1 MADPTGK
8 QRRLASECPSGDSS
22 VDRGSEFAGCSSS
35 SAVCRDGRAPGRR
48 QPSVFKLSASTT
60 PLGRVP
66 LFPPAEDPL
75 RFASSSVS
83 VAPFHH
89 SSRALGS
96 QKVDSSFASENLAT
110 PYGAQASSR
119 SFFASERG
127 TRFVLNP
134 YAPEEEA
141 SPERQGLPPCS
152 SGVFPGVGAESEK
165 RQADAEI
172 AQLAIRETEEGALSA
187 FVLRN
192 VIERNVSSDRS
203 GSPSAA
209 TPARA
214 GAAVTDSLSA
224 SSGGPQGELAS
235 SLPSYAAVEAPFGF
249 PMPVHRSLR
258 FEGNGSEGGESLRR
272 AVGVSHP
279 PAEARDKRTL
289 RVQDDSGFLGGRQ
302 LSKQAREEIEDH
314 NLKLLS
320 RMHPH
325 EIREAQEEILQRFG
339 TKRFEA
345 LRRRALRRA
354 QAAQRDEGR
363 VAVGGDYRCDAGDQG
378 VANGSAASGATT
390 LCPEGSVTVKIA
402 TEDPHGTALPSTAP
416 PSSGSCVSPS
426 SGSSSVSSPP
436 PSASSSASFALPGG
450 GTCILEWSV
459 NPRVLSEK
467 AGVPQGLQSP
477 ERAFPYAR
485 VGDLQMNEKI
495 DASWKTKNAQRR
507 TPEPVMSDCSR
518 GQEDVKP
525 REAKSFVRF
534 DIQEAAKLQWANPL
548 DVEDARGGPLEE
560 AGEDER
566 DAAEVKAIVT
576 GSARPGKT
584 GKRRRIRIE
593 KLRFDFDGK
602 LRSQV
607 FAFQALWDAI
617 RLLQQVD
624 ERSLSSESIS
634 LRSLR
639 ELVPEDPLEFH
650 RGLHHHSDE
659 AALPGYTLGE
669 LFQLAQSASRPQAAL
684 AVRTLGAVLRQS
696 RMLFSVSTR
705 IDTLSCGRASH
716 VSSVLSSLYLGGAA
730 DQKEDTGDRFS
741 LLQPLDP
748 SDSAVVSAFGLGFR
762 RWRRF
767 VFRDLFLCWRLV
779 SLLQQQT
786 PATHRAALVALDAA
800 LAVPTRDEVVV
811 LDDACR
817 LRDTAEGM
825 GEGDEEGQGDTE
837 EREGERKHDGEGQFQ
852 WRGVAWGGG
861 WSLPFF
867 LETNRKNS
875 TRRAAGKATNAAKR
889 TDHPTTLLVPGDAT
903 EAVEIGCLNHGGGQM
918 LGTRLGH
925 QAARCVSA
933 DEAETDETGKDH
945 REAQEISFSTF
956 SPRRGEETTDTQ
968 KARVER
974 VCLYG
979 LGGFDLVEEG
989 DSGFPLLSFAGPGG
1003 GEEERTG
1010 CGGACTFWQ
1019 ALSLRVRA
1027 QQKTSG
1033 SVEVEHTQ
1041 EQRPRRVKFSASEGA
1056 SAGDGTPASDD
1067 EEDVSIAEL
1076 FFRHPISS
1084 LLTYSHLLDCLSLFF
1099 SIYEGDEEVER
1110 SCLRL
1115 LLSCSLLGPSA
1126 VEQIVFHPILSQRL
1140 QHLAQS
1146 LVVGSSARGLRI
1158 QRQRVALFPSAKDC
1172 DTTVGNASQQVTAG
1186 DVYRQLLS
1194 AKKAEAA
1201 ALAERCGT
1209 PLSAAERRVLLDLLR
1224 LLRCFARWG
1233 SVGPQDGED
1242 DADADNTLWGGA
1254 SSAFWAL
1261 ISQSMMEGVTVIPHI
1276 DGKEA
1281 KCDERDEQQS
1291 ESAVRVIHD
1300 NASQTMISRPAHSS
1314 SEPFL
1319 TEVQQLLA
1327 AAEALQVMR
1336 VAVYRNGRPDE
1347 FASFYPVLA
1356 TYVHQFAT
1364 CLQQLYGESILL
1376 RLLLGTTPSPLPLQ
1390 GKGDGVASD
1399 ESLLPAAASPLDTS
1413 LTYSFSPGPHAC
1425 ASKASRQLAA
1435 LDRQMEA
1442 VWTFHGNV
1450 AREIFL
1456 WATLSLEKR
1465 RRVRWDEPEGPAL
1478 TGMEGA
1484 SLLGPVP
1491 VLLRLFWQLKPHASS
1506 VPSRA
1511 SFRVVQSALQLAST
1525 STSLVIRLLLPLS
1538 RETANLGARAAAPL
1552 RGANQDQSRA
1562 KACTRRDSCALPPS
1576 VSAGATYGCVE
1587 TLPAATDSTKK
1598 EDVELRLSA
1607 NGRKVECTSAN
1618 VPTGTQEE
1626 LPGDARQDAG
1636 SFSRERKLAGR
1647 KQVGRVAWT
1656 RDEELL
1662 FFRWLRSSRPMLDAL
1677 MCDTREEDFGST
1689 CSPRKGVE
1697 DIWNSSSLSSGA
1709 PCIQIMKQLAVK
1721 LDCNKDGAD
1730 LAASVAAYAIESGWS
1745 SGIRCCCHKQGAGNN
1760 ATRMG
1765 THQTETSLGKEPA
1778 ESTVVVGQGASAC
1791 WRGVIPATSENFAS
1805 PPSERELAFLARL
1818 RCGVGVTQTLRNSVG
1833 DETAKEAATEK
1844 QISVFSSP
1852 CSCPKKTPSRSG
1864 LSYNLSWIAKEC
1876 IEQGCP
1882 SFDETSKEH
1891 REANPRNAL
1900 PHEIEGILTEAR
1912 FLITVSDF
1920 LTMAIYLARHASS
1933 SAVAVARCAPA
1944 GPNNP
1949 NGDVIGEVFSTIML
1963 LSLGTS
1969 AASLCRSLK
1978 AFLLALFQCLRW
1990 PEPLI
1995 GRRGVLDV
2003 CRSFSTV
2010 RSDNIGTSEC
2020 QCRAAASGS
2029 TSASS
2034 AASPSSSPAPPP
2046 LRSHEASACSGP
2058 LLLFDVLARL
2068 MLTLL
2073 GLRRMCI
2080 VTASARKRGEKR
2092 QDDIGE
2098 RSFRHAHWA
2107 AYEDQECL
2115 LAALSAASTSHTFL
2129 KCVVSLYSNTSPAMN
2144 IWETHQK
2151 RNPCELSLSCSVKR
2165 HTSTRAHR
2173 GEGEKREKE
2182 EEEREQLPRMHDQDD
2197 WKQEWLDAAAEWFIL
2212 CFPPSGSTSH
2222 RVDAQREQ
2230 GRDASNAE
2238 PPRHRDIT
2246 FTAVY
2251 RSLSAVVAEIEG
2263 RRRGDE
2269 EAGGEAYEE
2278 GTEATPCQER
2288 LFPVPLCLLESLDDI
2303 CSSVS
2308 AEPGEDEEAAN
2319 TEGGERSGDIPRQ
2332 EGVTEN
2338 EYQRGHLASTLPCLP
2353 LFVSPLDALV
2363 GGCLWGSLGL
2373 YSSSLRCSGASGS
2386 HATGIKGLRPDG
2398 TDEGNRTHDNAFP
2411 LVFLLRAAPFL
2422 VEGLGHYFPP
2432 SLIFSS
2438 LLLFYTEP
2446 SVAKGVAGLCRIVS
2460 SSASSCRPN
2469 DKEKH
2474 EAANQEQDVSLV
2486 RPSASLSVSSSTSSS
2501 SLPASASAGSCA
2513 SLAPAGQE
2521 RLTLNHLDDLWWL
2534 LDAWLLQP
2542 LGRASMRGY
2551 LSEPYPL
2558 HSAPALVPKQERG
2571 KAWEATDSKEQK
2583 VSRADGTE
2591 SDSSKS
2597 PQTLGCPKVQID
2609 AQPSLSFSDAF
2620 MAIWKAVTTARP
2632 EEAEAYI
2639 DNVVMFAL
2647 RTKKSVEN
2655 SVLERDFARCRE
2667 GHDEQEGRHSRN
2679 DALRKQSKGRYPA
2692 VYSNDSGDPHHES
2705 LSSTPSVFPLCCAKA
2720 HDVLLTRVSRLV
2732 LRSQTSEETSDPVL
2746 FLLLWLLSFSPAFPV
2761 ECRRLALSESATLT
2775 LADRTLFLSLVG
2787 AEARGGDEAE
2797 LRNVDDVC
2805 GARKMTNE
2813 RVNVQNKKGTQ
2824 GDYGEK
2830 PKSREQQEAGANVGG
2845 HKSKL
2850 WRSPPMWG
2858 VVTPHGRGLW
2868 GLSEASWWLMR
2879 PGGFPPEAREEL
2891 LTCYRSFLRARLSN
2905 GFVFS
2910 LDNTPLLRSNMSR
2923 VNANQDAVRG
2933 GQLPRQG
2940 LLTVQALAVLVQ
2952 DEMGTLLRD
2961 PPCVALDK
2969 SRPGRLG
2976 VVATYHEENSESC
2989 QRGMGLTARQSTR
3002 DSTLRVVKQLMN
3014 VLGASS
3020 SSGISECTQAINI
3033 DSLVRQLSEAVQG
3046 LFNLER
3052 ICREYGV
3059 ASVDRSC

>member
-1 MADPTGK
+1 MADPSGK
-8 QRRLASECPSGDSS
+8 QTHLASECPPGDSS
-22 VDRGSEFAGCSSS
+22 VDRGSDFACSSS
-35 SAVCRDGRAPGRR
+35 SAVCPDGKTPGRR

-66 LFPPAEDPL
+66 LFPPAEEPL
-75 RFASSSVS
+75 RFAYSGVS
-83 VAPFHH
+83 ASPFHD
-89 SSRALGS
+89 SSRTLGS
-96 QKVDSSFASENLAT
+96 QRVDSSFASEKLAT
-110 PYGAQASSR
+110 PCGAPASSR

-127 TRFVLNP
+127 VRFVVNP
-134 YAPEEEA
+134 YASEEQA
-141 SPERQGLPPCS
+141 SPERQGRHLCS
-152 SGVFPGVGAESEK
+152 SGVFPGVGAEAEK

-172 AQLAIRETEEGALSA
+172 AQLAIRETEEGAPSA

-192 VIERNVSSDRS
+192 VVERNVSSDS
-203 GSPSAA
+203 LGDPSAA

-224 SSGGPQGELAS
+224 SSGGPQGELPS
-235 SLPSYAAVEAPFGF
+235 SLPSYAAVEAPYGF
-249 PMPVHRSLR
+249 PMPVHRSLCSGR
-258 FEGNGSEGGESLRR
+258 NGFEGDDSLRR
-272 AVGVSHP
+272 TVGVSP
-279 PAEARDKRTL
+279 PPVEARDKRTL
-289 RVQDDSGFLGGRQ
+289 RMHDDSGFLGGCQ
-302 LSKQAREEIEDH
+302 LSEKAREEIEDH
-314 NLKLLS
+314 NLQLLS

-354 QAAQRDEGR
+354 QAAQRDERR
-363 VAVGGDYRCDAGDQG
+363 VALGGDYSRDAGNQG
-378 VANGSAASGATT
+378 AANGSAASGVTT
-390 LCPEGSVTVKIA
+390 LCPEGVVPVKTA
-402 TEDPHGTALPSTAP
+402 TEDPHGTANPSTGS
-416 PSSGSCVSPS
+416 PSSGLCVSPS
-426 SGSSSVSSPP
+426 SGSSPVSSPP

-450 GTCILEWSV
+450 GKCILEWSV
-459 NPRVLSEK
+459 DPRVLSEE

-477 ERAFPYAR
+477 ARAFPHAR
-485 VGDLQMNEKI
+485 VGDLQMDKKI
-495 DASWKTKNAQRR
+495 DDSWKTRDAWRQ

-518 GQEDVKP
+518 GQGDVKP
-525 REAKSFVRF
+525 RGVKSSVRF

-548 DVEDARGGPLEE
+548 DVEDARGGPVEE
-560 AGEDER
+560 ADEEEW

-602 LRSQV
+602 LRSQMFV
-607 FAFQALWDAI
+607 FQALWDAI

-624 ERSLSSESIS
+624 GKSLSSESFP
-634 LRSLR
+634 LRSLH

-696 RMLFSVSTR
+696 RVLFSVSRR
-705 IDTLSCGRASH
+705 IDTLLCGHASE
-716 VSSVLSSLYLGGAA
+716 VSSVLSSLYLGGTAE
-730 DQKEDTGDRFS
+730 QKGETGDSFS
-741 LLQPLDP
+741 LLRPFDL
-748 SDSAVVSAFGLGFR
+748 SDSTVVSAFGLGFR

-767 VFRDLFLCWRLV
+767 VFRDLFLCWRLA

-800 LAVPTRDEVVV
+800 LAVPTRDEVVG

-817 LRDTAEGM
+817 LGDTAAGM

-837 EREGERKHDGEGQFQ
+837 EGERERNHDGEGPFW

-861 WSLPFF
+861 WSFPFF
-867 LETNRKNS
+867 LEPSRKNS
-875 TRRAAGKATNAAKR
+875 TCRVAGKSSDGAKS
-889 TDHPTTLLVPGDAT
+889 TDHPTPLLVPRGAT
-903 EAVEIGCLNHGGGQM
+903 EAFAIGCLNHGGGQM
-918 LGTRLGH
+918 VATRSGH
-925 QAARCVSA
+925 PAARCVSA
-933 DEAETDETGKDH
+933 NEAANGGTGKDH
-945 REAQEISFSTF
+945 NEAQEISFSTF
-956 SPRRGEETTDTQ
+956 SPPRGDETTDTE
-968 KARVER
+968 KARLER

-1003 GEEERTG
+1003 GEEERSG

-1027 QQKTSG
+1027 QQKALG
-1033 SVEVEHTQ
+1033 CVEVEDTN
-1041 EQRPRRVKFSASEGA
+1041 EQRPRRVKFSAAEGA
-1056 SAGDGTPASDD
+1056 SAGEATPASDD

-1084 LLTYSHLLDCLSLFF
+1084 LLTYSHLLDRLSFF
-1099 SIYEGDEEVER
+1099 LSTYEGDEEIER

-1115 LLSCSLLGPSA
+1115 LLPCSLLGPSA
-1126 VEQIVFHPILSQRL
+1126 VDQIVFHPILSQRL

-1146 LVVGSSARGLRI
+1146 LVVGSSARGVRI
-1158 QRQRVALFPSAKDC
+1158 QRQRVTLFSSAKDC
-1172 DTTVGNASQQVTAG
+1172 DITVGNASQHVTAG

-1209 PLSAAERRVLLDLLR
+1209 PLSSAERRVLLDLLR

-1233 SVGPQDGED
+1233 TVRPHDGED
-1242 DADADNTLWGGA
+1242 NADAENTLWGEM

-1261 ISQSMMEGVTVIPHI
+1261 INQSMMEGVSVIPRI
-1276 DGKEA
+1276 DGKEP

-1291 ESAVRVIHD
+1291 ESAVRSIHD
-1300 NASQTMISRPAHSS
+1300 NASQATISCPAPSS
-1314 SEPFL
+1314 VAFP

-1327 AAEALQVMR
+1327 AAEALRVMR

-1376 RLLLGTTPSPLPLQ
+1376 RLLLDATPSPLPLQ
-1390 GKGDGVASD
+1390 GKDDGIASD
-1399 ESLLPAAASPLDTS
+1399 ELLRPAAAPPLDNS
-1413 LTYSFSPGPHAC
+1413 LTYSFSHGSHTSE
-1425 ASKASRQLAA
+1425 SKPSRQLAA
-1435 LDRQMEA
+1435 LGRQMEA
-1442 VWTFHGNV
+1442 VWTFHGSV
-1450 AREIFL
+1450 TREIFL

-1465 RRVRWDEPEGPAL
+1465 RRVRWDEPEGPAR

-1491 VLLRLFWQLKPHASS
+1491 VLLRLFWQLKPHTSS
-1506 VPSRA
+1506 VPSLA

-1525 STSLVIRLLLPLS
+1525 STSLVIRSLLPLS
-1538 RETANLGARAAAPL
+1538 RENATVGAPAGAPL

-1562 KACTRRDSCALPPS
+1562 KACKHGDSSALPPS
-1576 VSAGATYGCVE
+1576 VTAGATYGCVE
-1587 TLPAATDSTKK
+1587 TLTAAKYSTKK
-1598 EDVELRLSA
+1598 DDVELRLSS
-1607 NGRKVECTSAN
+1607 NGRKMECASAS
-1618 VPTGTQEE
+1618 VSTGTQEE

-1636 SFSRERKLAGR
+1636 SFIGERKSSGR
-1647 KQVGRVAWT
+1647 KQVGRMAWT

-1662 FFRWLRSSRPMLDAL
+1662 FFRWLRSSRPVLDAL
-1677 MCDTREEDFGST
+1677 LCDTREEECGLA

-1697 DIWNSSSLSSGA
+1697 DIWNSSCLSSGV
-1709 PCIQIMKQLAVK
+1709 PCIQIMKQLALK
-1721 LDCNKDGAD
+1721 LDGNKNGTD

-1745 SGIRCCCHKQGAGNN
+1745 SGIRCCCHRQGGGKN
-1760 ATRMG
+1760 ATPMG
-1765 THQTETSLGKEPA
+1765 TLQTETSLGKEPA

-1805 PPSERELAFLARL
+1805 LPSERELAFLARL
-1818 RCGVGVTQTLRNSVG
+1818 QCGVGVTQTLRSSVD
-1833 DETAKEAATEK
+1833 DETAKKAATEK
-1844 QISVFSSP
+1844 RTSVFSSP
-1852 CSCPKKTPSRSG
+1852 CSCPKKAPSRSG
-1864 LSYNLSWIAKEC
+1864 LSYNLSCIANEC
-1876 IEQGCP
+1876 SEHGCP
-1882 SFDETSKEH
+1882 SFDQTRKEH
-1891 REANPRNAL
+1891 RKPNPRNAL

-1920 LTMAIYLARHASS
+1920 LTMAIYLARQAST

-1949 NGDVIGEVFSTIML
+1949 NGDVIGEVFSTKLL
-1963 LSLGTS
+1963 LSLGIS

-1978 AFLLALFQCLRW
+1978 VFLLALFRCLRW
-1990 PEPLI
+1990 PEPLM
-1995 GRRGVLDV
+1995 GHRGILDA

-2010 RSDNIGTSEC
+2010 RSDTIGTSEC
-2020 QCRAAASGS
+2020 QCRVTASGS
-2029 TSASS
+2029 SSASS

-2073 GLRRMCI
+2073 GLRRVCI
-2080 VTASARKRGEKR
+2080 TTASARKRGEKR
-2092 QDDIGE
+2092 QDDIRE
-2098 RSFRHAHWA
+2098 RSYRHAQWD
-2107 AYEDQECL
+2107 AYEEQDCL
-2115 LAALSAASTSHTFL
+2115 LAAVSAASTSHTFL
-2129 KCVVSLYSNTSPAMN
+2129 KCVVSLYSNTSLAMN
-2144 IWETHQK
+2144 TWK
-2151 RNPCELSLSCSVKR
+2151 RHEKPKPSKLSLSCGVER
-2165 HTSTRAHR
+2165 QTSTRARH
-2173 GEGEKREKE
+2173 GKGEKREGGE
-2182 EEEREQLPRMHDQDD
+2182 DEGEQLFRMHGQDD
-2197 WKQEWLDAAAEWFIL
+2197 WKQEWLDAATEWFLL
-2212 CFPPSGSTSH
+2212 CFPPSGSTLQ

-2230 GRDASNAE
+2230 GRVASNTE
-2238 PPRHRDIT
+2238 TPRHRDIT

-2251 RSLSAVVAEIEG
+2251 RSLSAVVAEVEG
-2263 RRRGDE
+2263 RRREDE
-2269 EAGGEAYEE
+2269 EVDGKAYES
-2278 GTEATPCQER
+2278 TEATPCQER

-2303 CSSVS
+2303 CSSVF

-2319 TEGGERSGDIPRQ
+2319 TEGGERSGDMPQR
-2332 EGVTEN
+2332 EGATEN
-2338 EYQRGHLASTLPCLP
+2338 DSQRRHLASALPCLP
-2353 LFVSPLDALV
+2353 PFVSPLDALV

-2373 YSSSLRCSGASGS
+2373 YSSSLRCSGASES
-2386 HATGIKGLRPDG
+2386 HATDTKGLRPDG
-2398 TDEGNRTHDNAFP
+2398 TDEGNRTYDNAFP
-2411 LVFLLRAAPFL
+2411 LVFILRTAPFL
-2422 VEGLGHYFPP
+2422 VESLGQYFPP

-2446 SVAKGVAGLCRIVS
+2446 SVARGVDGLSHSV
-2460 SSASSCRPN
+2460 SSASYRGPN
-2469 DKEKH
+2469 DRREH

-2486 RPSASLSVSSSTSSS
+2486 RPSASSSVSSSTSSS
-2501 SLPASASAGSCA
+2501 PLSASASAGSCA
-2513 SLAPAGQE
+2513 SLAPAGPG
-2521 RLTLNHLDDLWWL
+2521 RLTLKHLDDLWWL

-2542 LGRASMRGY
+2542 LGRASMRGH

-2558 HSAPALVPKQERG
+2558 HAAPALIPRQEQG
-2571 KAWEATDSKEQK
+2571 KAREATDSTEQK
-2583 VSRADGTE
+2583 VGGAGGTE

-2597 PQTLGCPKVQID
+2597 PQTLGCPKVQIE

-2632 EEAEAYI
+2632 EEVEACI

-2647 RTKKSVEN
+2647 RTEKSVEN
-2655 SVLERDFARCRE
+2655 SSLEKDFARCRE
-2667 GHDEQEGRHSRN
+2667 GHDGQEGRHSHD
-2679 DALRKQSKGRYPA
+2679 DALCKQSNCRYPA
-2692 VYSNDSGDPHHES
+2692 VYSNDSGDPRRES

-2761 ECRRLALSESATLT
+2761 ECRRVALSESATLT
-2775 LADRTLFLSLVG
+2775 LADRTFFLSLFG
-2787 AEARGGDEAE
+2787 AEARVGDGPKI
-2797 LRNVDDVC
+2797 RNLDDAC
-2805 GARKMTNE
+2805 ETRKMTNE

-2824 GDYGEK
+2824 GHYGEK
-2830 PKSREQQEAGANVGG
+2830 PESREPQEAGANVGR

-2850 WRSPPMWG
+2850 WRGHPTWG

-2910 LDNTPLLRSNMSR
+2910 FDNTPLLSNMPR
-2923 VNANQDAVRG
+2923 VNANEDAVGG
-2933 GQLPRQG
+2933 GQLQRQG
-2940 LLTVQALAVLVQ
+2940 LLTIQALAVLVQ
-2952 DEMGTLLRD
+2952 DEMGTLRRD

-2969 SRPGRLG
+2969 ARPWRPG
-2976 VVATYHEENSESC
+2976 VVATHHETSESC
-2989 QRGMGLTARQSTR
+2989 RRGMGLTARLTTR
-3002 DSTLRVVKQLMN
+3002 DSILRVVKRIMN

-3020 SSGISECTQAINI
+3020 SSGIPECTQAINI

-3046 LFNLER
+3046 LFGLER

-3059 ASVDRSC
+3059 APVDPSC